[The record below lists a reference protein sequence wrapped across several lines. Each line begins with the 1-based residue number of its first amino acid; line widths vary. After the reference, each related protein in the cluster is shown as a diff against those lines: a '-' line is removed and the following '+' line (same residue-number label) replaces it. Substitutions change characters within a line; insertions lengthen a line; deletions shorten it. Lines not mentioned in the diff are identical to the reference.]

1 MASAL
6 YDKIYGSMKEA
17 MRAKDQQKVLLL
29 RGVIA
34 AVKNSTVNAGKE
46 LTDEVTLSAVKKS
59 LKEVEQSI
67 ESFTKAERGNEV
79 KKLKQDKAALEAFLP
94 EQLSE
99 AELKLVV
106 EAAVKKL
113 GASSKKDMG
122 RVMKEVMSEAN
133 GAADGKLV
141 SKLVAAALS

>member
-6 YDKIYGSMKEA
+6 YDKIYSSMKEA

-34 AVKNSTVNAGKE
+34 AVKNSTVNAGKD
-46 LTDEVTLSAVKKS
+46 LTDEATLSAVKKS

-67 ESFTKAERGNEV
+67 ESFTKAGRENEV
-79 KKLKQDKAALEAFLP
+79 EKLKQDKITLEAFLP

-99 AELKLVV
+99 AELKLMV
-106 EAAVKKL
+106 EVAVKKL
-113 GASSKKDMG
+113 DASSKKDLG

-141 SKLVAAALS
+141 SKLVGAALS